1 MWMESERETNEKGP
15 EMKNKYVLYFRTG
28 FVVAGH

>member
-15 EMKNKYVLYFRTG
+15 EMKMTMYFRTG
-28 FVVAGH
+28 VVVAGH